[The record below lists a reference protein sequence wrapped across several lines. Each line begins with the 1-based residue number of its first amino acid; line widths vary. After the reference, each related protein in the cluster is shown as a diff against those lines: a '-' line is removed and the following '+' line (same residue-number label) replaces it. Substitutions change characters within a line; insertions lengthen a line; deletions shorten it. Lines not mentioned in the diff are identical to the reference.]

1 MAGNSE
7 FEIVEEQGW
16 RRGLHN
22 LMRQGFASWWK
33 TNNWWVQTL
42 IWTGVINFILAG
54 MLWSAQGFNVQDALS
69 FYAIFAGLFPPIAVI
84 IIMQD
89 VVVGEKLSGT
99 AAWVLSKPA
108 SRTAFILS
116 KLVPNAVGVAATM
129 VLFPGVLA
137 FVQLVFAGAPVA
149 SPLHFLAGLGI
160 FVLNLW
166 FYLTLT
172 LMLGVLTNS
181 RAAVIAIPMAFA
193 FGQQYLLSMVPV
205 LRYVLPWTLSLPPG
219 EAFSGAVVPSVMA
232 GVAPFSWGPVI
243 FVSVCIVVFSAVSL
257 WRFQDQE
264 L

>member
-7 FEIVEEQGW
+7 FELVQERGW
-16 RRGLHN
+16 RRGLRN

-33 TNNWWVQTL
+33 TSSWWVQSL
-42 IWTGVINFILAG
+42 IWAGIINFVLAG
-54 MLWSAQGFNVQDALS
+54 VLWSTQGFDMQEALS

-99 AAWVLSKPA
+99 AAWVMSKPA

-116 KLVPNAVGVAATM
+116 KLAPNAVGVAATM
-129 VLFPGVLA
+129 VLFPGILA
-137 FVQLVFAGAPVA
+137 FVQLTLAGAPIA

-193 FGQQYLLSMVPV
+193 FGQQYLLGMVPA
-205 LRYVLPWTLSLPPG
+205 LRHFLPWTLSLPPG
-219 EAFSGAVVPSVMA
+219 EAFGGAIVPSVMA
-232 GVAPFSWGPVI
+232 GVAPFSWGPVV
-243 FVSVCIVVFSAVSL
+243 FVSVCIILFGVVSV
-257 WRFQDQE
+257 WRFQSQE